1 MKIKLL
7 CFFFVSVFYAYNQF
21 ACAQL
26 TFHKTYG
33 TNLQENSVLGADHT
47 YDGGYITL
55 TWTIASSSDINNY
68 LVKTDQSG
76 NLMWTKTLD
85 ATDNLL
91 GRAIKQTS
99 YNGFI
104 IVGDIVP
111 TGSNIPE
118 AHLIKTDSV
127 GVPLWSKQLPSPNG
141 SIAHDVVA
149 LANGEIVVTGVFSN
163 EIFLIRLDF
172 AGNLLWTQSYYF
184 QGLMNGYQMC
194 HTSDDGFAITG
205 IFQTGGQATS
215 EMLLLKTD
223 ASGNLQWSRYYGT
236 SAQDE
241 ARSIVQTADGG
252 YIITGITIPSG
263 SLSYDVLVIR
273 TDQSG
278 TLLWYKSIGGTAMD
292 WGFKA
297 LNTPH
302 GGCVIG
308 GISNS
313 FGSVFYDFYL
323 IKLAM
328 SGTLEW
334 SKTYGSS
341 TTAEEA
347 RYVLATSDGGFLFCG
362 NIVGGAFGSGDVYL
376 VKTDSLGNSGCF
388 ESDPPTIATTIQCTN
403 AFAALVTTSGNAFA
417 VSPLPIES
425 SNVQT
430 TVLCTNVGLNQEEPL
445 NSISVFPNPSNSE
458 FTLLIDVGMNSGIEL
473 IVRDVAGRVVE
484 KKNFAGE
491 TDQITFGLLLP
502 GGFYTAELT
511 TENQRKVV
519 RLIKN

>member
-1 MKIKLL
+1 MKIKLF
-7 CFFFVSVFYAYNQF
+7 CFLFVSIFYANNQF
-21 ACAQL
+21 AWGQL

-33 TNLQENSVLGADHT
+33 TNLQENSVMGADHT

-55 TWTIASSSDINNY
+55 TWTITSSNDINNF

-76 NLMWTKTLD
+76 NLMWTKTLGI
-85 ATDNLL
+85 ADNLY

-99 YNGFI
+99 DHGFI
-104 IVGDIVP
+104 IAGDIVSA
-111 TGSNIPE
+111 GSNIPE

-127 GVPLWSKQLPSPNG
+127 GIPLWSKQLPSPNG

-149 LANGEIVVTGVFSN
+149 LANGDIVVTGVFSN

-223 ASGNLQWSRYYGT
+223 ASGNLQWSRYFGT

-278 TLLWYKSIGGTAMD
+278 TLLWSKSIGGASMD

-297 LNTPH
+297 LNTPD

-323 IKLAM
+323 IKLSM

-334 SKTYGSS
+334 SKTYGNS

-347 RYVLATSDGGFLFCG
+347 RCVLAASDGGFLICG

-388 ESDPPTIATTIQCTN
+388 ESDPPTIATSLQCTN
-403 AFAALVTTSGNAFA
+403 AFAALLSSSGNAFA
-417 VSPLPIES
+417 VSSMPLES
-425 SNVQT
+425 SNVQAT
-430 TVLCTNVGLNQEEPL
+430 ILCTNVGLNQAEPF
-445 NSISVFPNPSNSE
+445 NYISVFPNPSNSE
-458 FTLLIDVGMNSGIEL
+458 FTFQLDKLTSDAEL
-473 IVRDVAGRVVE
+473 IVRDV
-484 KKNFAGE
+484 
-491 TDQITFGLLLP
+491 
-502 GGFYTAELT
+502 
-511 TENQRKVV
+511 
-519 RLIKN
+519 